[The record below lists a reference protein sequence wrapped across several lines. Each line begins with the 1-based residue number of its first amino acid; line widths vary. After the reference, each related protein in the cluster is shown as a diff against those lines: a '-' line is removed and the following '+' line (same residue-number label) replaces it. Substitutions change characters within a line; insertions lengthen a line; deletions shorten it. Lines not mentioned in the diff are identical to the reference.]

1 MRERGEKE
9 EAVQA
14 CCNRKKRLVKM
25 PEKRGNSLTSTFC
38 KKMDKEFKLP
48 MPPKEISKDWDINDW
63 CQYVDATW
71 AERVKKDE
79 ESKELPF

>member
-1 MRERGEKE
+1 MSDFEIKAGKMLEKYSGEDMGITQIKY
-9 EAVQA
+9 
-14 CCNRKKRLVKM
+14 
-25 PEKRGNSLTSTFC
+25 LTTVLTFC